1 MTTIFIKDA
10 AITSIGPDR
19 SRNIVLSSSH
29 FSLAW
34 SIRDRQAGGSRDW
47 AYLARWTVFLK
58 PNLLPAGNCRYGAPA
73 FLSLEVH

>member
-34 SIRDRQAGGSRDW
+34 SIRDRQAGGVATGPIW
-47 AYLARWTVFLK
+47 H
-58 PNLLPAGNCRYGAPA
+58 AGLY
-73 FLSLEVH
+73 F